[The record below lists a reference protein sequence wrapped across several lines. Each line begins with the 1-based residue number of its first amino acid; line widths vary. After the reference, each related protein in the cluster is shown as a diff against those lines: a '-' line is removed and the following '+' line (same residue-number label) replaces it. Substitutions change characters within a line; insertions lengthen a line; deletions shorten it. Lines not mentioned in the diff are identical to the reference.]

1 VGRLVYGP
9 GAAAFVHV
17 LCAAEILHL
26 GRNPTFGC
34 GRLRVDLV
42 D

>member
-26 GRNPTFGC
+26 GKNPTFGC